1 MRNSYVVFAKPGLMR
16 LQSGHAPLL
25 FEGAALLGRAMY
37 LMKLGRVRRMRW
49 RGQIVWRKRRH
60 FYAPLIVRVGN
71 ALSRWLNCGVYG
83 LSQEEWLVW
92 EMTLAPLCGDGQT
105 RRCGRHLLSR
115 PMPGAS
121 LRELLP
127 QKKIDEALRAALIEL
142 QRLHKMQVTFPCGTF
157 ALWSHGDAHAG
168 NVFYDDGSKRAQWF
182 DFESVH
188 DLRRPSAQRHA
199 DDLQTL
205 LFSAAVYLPERNWAQ
220 MIGLA
225 REVYVDSEVW
235 REMDNN
241 LRCLEKFP
249 DIVHLGH
256 VHLDREAHAKFLTLL
271 KPACA

>member
-1 MRNSYVVFAKPGLMR
+1 
-16 LQSGHAPLL
+16 
-25 FEGAALLGRAMY
+25 
-37 LMKLGRVRRMRW
+37 
-49 RGQIVWRKRRH
+49 
-60 FYAPLIVRVGN
+60 
-71 ALSRWLNCGVYG
+71 
-83 LSQEEWLVW
+83 
-92 EMTLAPLCGDGQT
+92 MTLAPLCGDGQT
-105 RRCGRHLLSR
+105 RRCGRHLLLQT
-115 PMPGAS
+115 MAGAS

-127 QKKIDEALRAALIEL
+127 QKNSNEALRAVLIEL
-142 QRLHKMQVTFPCGTF
+142 QRLHKMQVTFPCGTL

-205 LFSAAVYLPERNWAQ
+205 LFSAAVYLPETDWAQ

-225 REVYVDSEVW
+225 CEVYIDNEVW
-235 REMDNN
+235 REMENK
-241 LRCLEKFP
+241 LRRLEEFP

-271 KPACA
+271 KTACA

>member
-16 LQSGHAPLL
+16 LKWGHAPLL
-25 FEGAALLGRAMY
+25 FEGAALLGRALY
-37 LMKLGRVRRMRW
+37 LVKLGRVRRMRW

-60 FYAPLIVRVGN
+60 FYAPLIVTVGN
-71 ALSRWLNCGVYG
+71 AISRRFNCGVYG
-83 LSQEEWLVW
+83 LSQEQWLVW
-92 EMTLAPLCGDGQT
+92 EMRLAPLCGDDQT
-105 RRCGRHLLSR
+105 RRCGRNLLSH

-127 QKKIDEALRAALIEL
+127 YENPGEALRAALIEL
-142 QRLHKMQVTFPCGTF
+142 QRLHKMQVRFPCGTL

-168 NVFYDDGSKRAQWF
+168 NVFYDGESKCAQWF

-188 DLRRPSAQRHA
+188 DLRRPSTQRHA

-205 LFSAAVYLPERNWAQ
+205 LFSAAVYLPERDWAQ
-220 MIGLA
+220 MIDLA
-225 REVYVDSEVW
+225 REVYADSEIW
-235 REMDNN
+235 REMENN

-256 VHLDREAHAKFLTLL
+256 VHLNRRAHAKFLALL
-271 KPACA
+271 KTACM